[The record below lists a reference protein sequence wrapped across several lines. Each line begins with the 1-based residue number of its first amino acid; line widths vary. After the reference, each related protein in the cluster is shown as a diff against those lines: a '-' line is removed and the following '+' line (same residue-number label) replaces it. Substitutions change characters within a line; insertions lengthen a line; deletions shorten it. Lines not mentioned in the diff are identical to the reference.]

1 MVLGHF
7 EEVLGVF
14 ELAGLFHLTAVDELD
29 GPLRPGTW
37 RYSLFGVDLDVSTF
51 DGGRSGV

>member
-1 MVLGHF
+1 MVLGRL

-14 ELAGLFHLTAVDELD
+14 ELASLVHLTAVDELD
-29 GPLRPGTW
+29 GPRHPGTW
-37 RYSLFGVDLDVSTF
+37 RYSLFGVELDVSAF